1 MGIKN
6 MAERTPSDFKYRTD
20 EQDAE
25 SFYHDEIKDLR
36 VEKLSQRVTLISIIL
51 PCLIGV
57 AVYFGYRD
65 VTGRVTQSQDTG
77 SLEVQKLSRKIDDLS
92 RKFNERLITFSTTL
106 SAQDKDFDTA
116 ITGKMKT
123 INDNFNVLYN
133 DLKSMNANLKQTK
146 SMIAKLNQSKVD
158 KKSQETAIKKLNE
171 SKLDK
176 KSHEA
181 ALLKVY
187 AALEPLNTE
196 LKTLADIRRDLKA
209 VSSEIENL
217 ESRLSGEIAKIAANS
232 EQSRKYGNKLEAS
245 LTKLSAEKIDRATL
259 DLEVFKLRKNFQS
272 VISQA
277 VAGVNRKLDSI
288 QKTIEDM
295 QISARPPKRSMKTI
309 SKGTTSTSPTAKTT
323 GLDKE
328 SPLSNSDE
336 INEQDLP
343 E

>member
-1 MGIKN
+1 
-6 MAERTPSDFKYRTD
+6 MAEETPSDFDYRND

-25 SFYHDEIKDLR
+25 TFYHEEIKDLR

-57 AVYFGYRD
+57 AIYFGYRD

-133 DLKSMNANLKQTK
+133 DLKSLNADLKQTK
-146 SMIAKLNQSKVD
+146 STIGKLNQSKAD
-158 KKSQETAIKKLNE
+158 KKSQETAIKELNA

-176 KSHEA
+176 KSYED
-181 ALLKVY
+181 ALAKIY
-187 AALEPLNTE
+187 AAIEPLNAE
-196 LKTLADIRRDLKA
+196 LQTLADLRRDLSS
-209 VSSEIENL
+209 VSAEIKNL
-217 ESRLSGEIAKIAANS
+217 ESKLNGEIAEIAAKT
-232 EQSRKYGNKLEAS
+232 EQARKNDDELQAAI
-245 LTKLSAEKIDRATL
+245 TKVSGEKIDKATL

-277 VAGVNRKLDSI
+277 VSGINQKLDSI
-288 QKTIEDM
+288 QKKIEEM
-295 QISARPPKRSMKTI
+295 QISSRSSKRSMKAI
-309 SKGTTSTSPTAKTT
+309 SKSAAAAGTEANTS
-323 GLDKE
+323 E
-328 SPLSNSDE
+328 SDSATPPSKSGKID
-336 INEQDLP
+336 EQDLP